1 MHIDTLVQRL
11 AAGGPAEQRS
21 DGWLVRCPVH
31 RDRHPSLLISVS
43 PERKA
48 ILHCR
53 SQGCDVAAMLK
64 QVGLAWSDLFDVT
77 GEITAGTAP
86 STELDTADIAALTAY
101 LDRAQMAFAG
111 SPAATYAR
119 QRFGITEDIARELR
133 LGFDAGTTPFVHLS
147 DSFREH
153 PRLVVPFC
161 TTDGIAHGA
170 QGRDLSGTDPNRWA
184 GLTNPEGK
192 RWTHL
197 AWFSRQAHG
206 PVVVT
211 EGPSDGLVVAATG
224 FTAVAVAGASHARR
238 RATAEAIVAGNAGR
252 EIVLAGDADESGQ
265 QFNTHLTEHLAE
277 IGIRARWLSLP
288 SGCGDLADWRQ
299 HSGDSFADE
308 FGEAIR
314 TARPKPLDGDFD
326 DDPAELLEEV
336 RTFLQRFLL
345 IEPSAWFDV
354 ITLWIAATYFLRRT
368 EAADVAPRLGFLSTV
383 PGSGKTLALDLVCR
397 LVQGR
402 LAVDPTAASVLRTIN
417 ALTHEDS
424 DPGKPDVPVPL
435 GLDEVDNLYAARGQ
449 DTSSITAVLNSG
461 YKRGQDTIRADTN
474 DQRKAISYT
483 TFAPIVWAGLARA
496 ALPDALL
503 SRTFVVSM
511 QQAMPHERPASFRPR
526 RDGPVADDL
535 AAKLASWT
543 ASVAD
548 DDAVSTVLDQVEDEL
563 APMVSNRDLELWS
576 VLSLPAV
583 MAGGQWPAR
592 AYAACEALRN
602 AGKDQA
608 ENISVRFLRATR
620 DVYRS
625 GNWGRGI
632 NDRVVFRS
640 ALAERVIDADAIFA
654 RWGRGQGIDDEHVR
668 RFLAEFGVRPVVVR
682 VGKET
687 GRGFRWAD
695 LMPPWNRYLGE
706 DPDEPITE

>member
-11 AAGGPAEQRS
+11 AAEGPTEQRS

-31 RDRHPSLLISVS
+31 GDRRPSLLISVS

-48 ILHCR
+48 VLHCR
-53 SQGCDVAAMLK
+53 SQGCDVAAMLEH
-64 QVGLAWSDLFDVT
+64 VGLAWSDLFEVE
-77 GEITAGTAP
+77 GEITAGTVPAE
-86 STELDTADIAALTAY
+86 ELSTADIAALAAY
-101 LDRAQMAFAG
+101 LDRTQAAFVG
-111 SPAATYAR
+111 SPAAAYAAE
-119 QRFGITEDIARELR
+119 RFGITEDAARALG
-133 LGFDAGTTPFVHLS
+133 LGFDDGSAPFIHAS
-147 DSFREH
+147 DSFTEH
-153 PRLVVPFC
+153 PRLVVPFY
-161 TTDGIAHGA
+161 TREGVAHGA
-170 QGRDLSGTDPNRWA
+170 QGRDLSGVDPGRWA

-192 RWTHL
+192 RWAHL
-197 AWFSRQAHG
+197 AWFRTQAAS

-211 EGPSDGLVVAATG
+211 EGPSDGLVVAAAGYTV
-224 FTAVAVAGASHARR
+224 VAVAGASHARR
-238 RATAEAIVAGNAGR
+238 RATAEVIKAGAAGR
-252 EIVLAGDADESGQ
+252 EIVLAGDADESGE
-265 QFNTHLTEHLAE
+265 QFNAHLTEHLAE
-277 IGIRARWLSLP
+277 LGIAAKRLALP
-288 SGCGDLADWRQ
+288 AGAGDLADWYRQ
-299 HSGDSFADE
+299 SRESFAEE
-308 FGEAIR
+308 FAEALR
-314 TARPKPLDGDFD
+314 RARPVQLDGAFD
-326 DDPAELLEEV
+326 GDPVELLDAV
-336 RTFLQRFLL
+336 HAFLRRFLL
-345 IEPSAWFDV
+345 IEPPTWFDV
-354 ITLWIAATYFLRRT
+354 ITLWVATCYFVRRSD
-368 EAADVAPRLGFLSTV
+368 AADVAPRLGFLSTV

-417 ALTHEDS
+417 AMTYEES
-424 DPGKPDVPVPL
+424 DPDKPDIPVPL

-526 RDGPVADDL
+526 RDGPAADDL
-535 AAKLASWT
+535 AAKLGAWT
-543 ASVAD
+543 ASVAS
-548 DDAVSTVLDQVEDEL
+548 DDAVSHALDQVEDEL

-583 MAGGQWPAR
+583 MAGGHWPAR
-592 AYAACEALRN
+592 AFAACEALRD

-620 DVYRS
+620 DVYRA

-632 NDRVVFRS
+632 NGRVVFRS

-654 RWGRGQGIDDEHVR
+654 RWSRGQGIDDEHVR

-687 GRGFRWAD
+687 GRGFRWSD
-695 LMPPWNRYLGE
+695 LAPQWERYLV
-706 DPDEPITE
+706 DDDQEPVID

>member
-11 AAGGPAEQRS
+11 AAGGPVEQRS
-21 DGWLVRCPVH
+21 DGRLVRCPVH
-31 RDRHPSLLISVS
+31 GDRRPSLLISVS

-48 ILHCR
+48 VLHCR
-53 SQGCDVAAMLK
+53 SQGCDVGSMLDK
-64 QVGLAWSDLFDVT
+64 AHLTWSDLFDVR
-77 GEITAGTAP
+77 GEITAGSVPADGLGTA
-86 STELDTADIAALTAY
+86 EVAALASY
-101 LDRAQMAFAG
+101 LDRTQGAFAG
-111 SPAATYAR
+111 SPAAAYAR
-119 QRFGITEDIARELR
+119 ERFGITDSAARELG
-133 LGFDAGTTPFVHLS
+133 LGYDDGATPFVHAS
-147 DSFREH
+147 EAFQEH

-161 TTDGIAHGA
+161 TTDGIAQGA
-170 QGRDLSGTDPNRWA
+170 QGRDLSGSDPHRWA
-184 GLTNPEGK
+184 GLTNPDGK

-197 AWFSRQAHG
+197 AWFRRQATG

-211 EGPSDGLVVAATG
+211 EGPSDGLVVAAAGYT
-224 FTAVAVAGASHARR
+224 VVSVAGASHARR
-238 RATAEAIVAGNAGR
+238 RATAEEIVAGAAER
-252 EIVLAGDADESGQ
+252 DLILAGDADESGQ
-265 QFNTHLTEHLAE
+265 QFNAHLAEHLADS
-277 IGIRARWLSLP
+277 GVTAKQLVLP
-288 SGCGDLADWRQ
+288 HDCGDLAEWFQ
-299 HSGDSFADE
+299 HSGEGFAGE
-308 FGEAIR
+308 FAEAIR
-314 TARPKPLDGDFD
+314 RARPLRLEGTFD
-326 DDPAELLEEV
+326 DDPVELLDAV
-336 RTFLQRFLL
+336 HAFLRRFLL
-345 IEPSAWFDV
+345 IEPSSWFDV
-354 ITLWIAATYFLRRT
+354 ITLWIATCFFVRRSD
-368 EAADVAPRLGFLSTV
+368 AADVAPRLGFLSTV

-397 LVQGR
+397 LAQGR

-417 ALTHEDS
+417 AMTYEES
-424 DPGKPDVPVPL
+424 DPDKPDVPVPL

-474 DQRKAISYT
+474 DQRKAIAYT

-511 QQAMPHERPASFRPR
+511 QQAMSHERPASFRPR

-535 AAKLASWT
+535 AEKLSSWA
-543 ASVAD
+543 ASVAS
-548 DDAVSTVLDQVEDEL
+548 DDAVSEVLDQVEDDL

-583 MAGGQWPAR
+583 MAGGHWPAR
-592 AYAACEALRN
+592 AYAACEALRD

-620 DVYRS
+620 DVFRA

-640 ALAERVIDADAIFA
+640 ALAERVIDADAIFG
-654 RWGRGQGIDDEHVR
+654 RWSRGQGIDDEHVR

-687 GRGFRWAD
+687 GRGFRWSD
-695 LMPPWNRYLGE
+695 LAPEWQRYLGE
-706 DPDEPITE
+706 DHEEPITG